1 MYYHTNTIFL
11 TQWHRYWSIPA
22 VRAIPKKL
30 PKYDELFDDHSGDKL
45 IVDAMS
51 DRNGGEQE
59 IHVLINDSPLASAE
73 LIVSEYGN
81 TDTTELCSV
90 VLAKPF
96 DAFDDEEDKRWLYDK
111 LREVWEEEGYGYV
124 RR

>member
-1 MYYHTNTIFL
+1 MF
-11 TQWHRYWSIPA
+11 
-22 VRAIPKKL
+22 
-30 PKYDELFDDHSGDKL
+30 
-45 IVDAMS
+45 
-51 DRNGGEQE
+51 
-59 IHVLINDSPLASAE
+59 INDSPLASAE

-96 DAFDDEEDKRWLYDK
+96 DEFEGEESKRWLYDK
-111 LREVWEEEGYGYV
+111 LREVWTEEGYGYV